1 MLGEVMSDGC
11 RDNLATITCPQGD
24 KKILIQGDKPR
35 RFRNLAD
42 ATRYLKKAGA
52 QRVNFRQRS
61 LDDETI
67 PSHGLPHT
75 TLLFQC

>member
-1 MLGEVMSDGC
+1 MLGEVISDGC
-11 RDNLATITCPQGD
+11 RDYLATITCP
-24 KKILIQGDKPR
+24 QGDKPR

-61 LDDETI
+61 LGDKTI